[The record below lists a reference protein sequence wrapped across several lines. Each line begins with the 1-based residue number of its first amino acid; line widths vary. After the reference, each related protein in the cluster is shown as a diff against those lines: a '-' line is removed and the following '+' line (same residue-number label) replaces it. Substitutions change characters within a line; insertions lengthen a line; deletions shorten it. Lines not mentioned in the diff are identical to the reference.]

1 MASPHLF
8 GHLFIPGISLCR
20 EAAVREDIFSCRT
33 PSPPPSGGSLTPVA
47 ANARF
52 ARARG
57 VNFHPFVPCRSI
69 RANNRPR
76 GQSERRATL
85 ICQRWL
91 TVFSASSIARVSER
105 GCRLLGSRFRAVS
118 FRRVAFPDQPLEA
131 EKHTGVGAKE
141 DDEGRERWSKKQT
154 RASQAR
160 DQGLATRRGLSR
172 YIHPPACRLPRA

>member
-1 MASPHLF
+1 MTS
-8 GHLFIPGISLCR
+8 
-20 EAAVREDIFSCRT
+20 
-33 PSPPPSGGSLTPVA
+33 VA

-91 TVFSASSIARVSER
+91 TCSAPRSLR
-105 GCRLLGSRFRAVS
+105 GCRLLAPVRFRAVS
-118 FRRVAFPDQPLEA
+118 FRHTAFPDQPLEA
-131 EKHTGVGAKE
+131 EKHTGAGWRE
-141 DDEGRERWSKKQT
+141 TETERQGRKRKSRKQT
-154 RASQAR
+154 RASQAPGSGFGNTSR
-160 DQGLATRRGLSR
+160 HVAVHSSPGFLS
-172 YIHPPACRLPRA
+172 LPCAISWSYSPCSGR